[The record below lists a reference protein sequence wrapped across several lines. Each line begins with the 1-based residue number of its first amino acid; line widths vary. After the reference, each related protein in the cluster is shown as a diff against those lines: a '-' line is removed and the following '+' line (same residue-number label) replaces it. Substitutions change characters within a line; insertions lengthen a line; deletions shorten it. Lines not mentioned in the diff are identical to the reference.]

1 MNIYMCVVWI
11 YIYIYITGLDLYH
24 GLDDVLHN
32 GLYNGLYI
40 VTCIMYV

>member
-1 MNIYMCVVWI
+1 MNIYMCVVW
-11 YIYIYITGLDLYH
+11 IYIYITGLDLYH